1 MPEATIALQDAAV
14 MLYRA
19 LQYKGNTLA
28 VGELTVTD
36 GSSIAEYARDA
47 VSALSAVGVINGMDD
62 GSFAPDGITS
72 RAQAAVMIYRVVDTL
87 I

>member
-1 MPEATIALQDAAV
+1 

-19 LQYKGNTLA
+19 LQYKGNTLS
-28 VGELTVTD
+28 VGELTFTD